1 MSEQIRRKDSFEIVP
16 LPREKWKGTPI
27 PMRYSTTEYMDV
39 AIERTE
45 EGFLVKMGK
54 SPSRSQLHILRRSM
68 TSRTGC
74 IRSIGRKRTH
84 GGSGWRGDGC
94 LY

>member
-45 EGFLVKMGK
+45 EGFLVKMEK
-54 SPSRSQLHILRRSM
+54 KPFAEPV
-68 TSRTGC
+68 
-74 IRSIGRKRTH
+74 TH
-84 GGSGWRGDGC
+84 TPEEYDFPDR
-94 LY
+94 L